1 MKKVK
6 IKVSAG
12 IKFLS
17 YWKELWTVLPENE
30 HYILN
35 KKICGCGAT
44 EAYIRSKKK
53 IILASP
59 RKYLP
64 FNKYSQ
70 HLSDNLHLYRYQGD
84 KKKYFE
90 SKNCSEK
97 DILSFNDELEK
108 YINSGGSKILTTY
121 DSLRKVFEV
130 LKKLGVNID
139 EWIVVVDECQSIF
152 YDCVYKA
159 TTEYEF
165 GEILKAFST
174 VVYLS
179 ATPFLESYLDM
190 LEQFRDLTVYELV
203 WPEEMVQLP
212 EVEVIKSKKSVLEL
226 CSKLIKDYRE
236 GNGRTKLVD
245 GKNFVAREAVFY
257 INSVTEIEKIIKKND
272 LKPDEVTIICSSK
285 SENLKKLEAL
295 SKKTGERFRIG
306 DIPGKGET
314 HKMFTFCTSTVYI
327 GADFYSTNAYSYI
340 FANPQLSCMAVD
352 VSIDLQQIIGRQRLE
367 ENPFRNSGTLYFN
380 TRSPKVSREELEK
393 LISDKKERSRQQ
405 IENYNTAPHKEVL
418 LKTMENA
425 FRSRGHKEDYCCIV
439 KDVEN
444 NVQVV
449 ENELLEIAERRAWEV
464 VNQIYNSDFSM
475 YRALESGVSVTK
487 ASDSENPEVQNIFKE
502 WNRDNRF
509 ERKAKLYCNLY
520 DTTPELLE
528 KCVFIERK
536 YKEYHDAFG
545 REGFDALCWREDYIK
560 QVLAPTPFD
569 KLPKEK
575 IAGKLIKALRIG
587 KVYTKLEVKGILVN
601 IYKELGITGKPSASD
616 VSEYLTCEDKTS
628 RVKGKI
634 TAGIKVT
641 SHFKN
646 KVSLFGKITD
656 INNPQ
661 EYDVVKILDI
671 IEKNTYFNLDK
682 KVDAV
687 RKAGNK
693 NEKDKAKSKLPAVVW
708 NGTFRTKH
716 RNDLIHYSSFTALD
730 FDDIPTDQMSE
741 FGKWLQGFPC
751 VYAYFITP
759 SGKGY
764 KAIILH
770 DNYEPLYHY
779 DLYRQLLEEFKCG
792 LINDSSTIDL
802 ARGHYLSYDPNLWRN
817 PDPKP
822 YHFVPSTPEPQAP
835 DMITETVIKGDDG
848 EEMMVEDDSYV
859 TNFLNTLS
867 REVVSDD
874 SIIRILGKIWNG
886 KALEKGRNNTALPYA
901 GILCKAGVAKD
912 RAKLF
917 IEELI
922 PNFDVTEI
930 IEYAYTHNVF
940 GCERRKY
947 KSRKK

>member
-1 MKKVK
+1 M
-6 IKVSAG
+6 
-12 IKFLS
+12 
-17 YWKELWTVLPENE
+17 
-30 HYILN
+30 
-35 KKICGCGAT
+35 
-44 EAYIRSKKK
+44 
-53 IILASP
+53 
-59 RKYLP
+59 
-64 FNKYSQ
+64 
-70 HLSDNLHLYRYQGD
+70 
-84 KKKYFE
+84 
-90 SKNCSEK
+90 
-97 DILSFNDELEK
+97 
-108 YINSGGSKILTTY
+108 
-121 DSLRKVFEV
+121 
-130 LKKLGVNID
+130 NID

-226 CSKLIKDYRE
+226 CSKLIKDYRK

-314 HKMFTFCTSTVYI
+314 HKMLTFCTSTVYI

-380 TRSPKVSREELEK
+380 TRSPKVSREELEN

-439 KDVEN
+439 KDAEN
-444 NVQVV
+444 NVQIV
-449 ENELLEIAERRAWEV
+449 ENELLEITERRAWEV
-464 VNQIYNSDFSM
+464 VNRIYNSDFSM
-475 YRALESGVSVTK
+475 YRALEPGMSMTK
-487 ASDSENPEVQNIFKE
+487 ASDSENPEVQNIFKD

-509 ERKAKLYCNLY
+509 ERKAKLYCDLY

-536 YKEYHDAFG
+536 YKEYHNALG
-545 REGFDALCWREDYIK
+545 REGFDALYWRENQIK
-560 QVLAPTPFD
+560 NALEPTPFD
-569 KLPKEK
+569 ALPKNE
-575 IAGKLIKALRIG
+575 IARRLIKELNEH
-587 KVYTKLEVKGILVN
+587 KEYTKAEVKDILQD
-601 IYKELGITGKPSASD
+601 IYKDLGISGKPSASD
-616 VSEYLTCEDKTS
+616 ISFYLTCEDTTT
-628 RVKGKI
+628 RTGGKKS
-634 TAGIKVT
+634 AVFRIK
-641 SHFKN
+641 SHN
-646 KVSLFGKITD
+646 RTKVSLFKRITD

-661 EYDVVKILDI
+661 EYDVDKILDI

-708 NGTFRTKH
+708 NGTFKTKH

-730 FDDIPTDQMSE
+730 FDDIPTEQMSE
-741 FGKWLQGFPC
+741 FGKWLQVCLCLF
-751 VYAYFITP
+751 YY
-759 SGKGY
+759 
-764 KAIILH
+764 
-770 DNYEPLYHY
+770 
-779 DLYRQLLEEFKCG
+779 
-792 LINDSSTIDL
+792 
-802 ARGHYLSYDPNLWRN
+802 
-817 PDPKP
+817 
-822 YHFVPSTPEPQAP
+822 PQW
-835 DMITETVIKGDDG
+835 K
-848 EEMMVEDDSYV
+848 
-859 TNFLNTLS
+859 
-867 REVVSDD
+867 
-874 SIIRILGKIWNG
+874 RI
-886 KALEKGRNNTALPYA
+886 
-901 GILCKAGVAKD
+901 
-912 RAKLF
+912 
-917 IEELI
+917 
-922 PNFDVTEI
+922 
-930 IEYAYTHNVF
+930 
-940 GCERRKY
+940 
-947 KSRKK
+947 